1 LSSHSLFAEVLLNEA
16 KVADDIPWPL
26 THLFRLCPHAKELM
40 WYNAAEGIW
49 NEAQGGNGST
59 LLRHYVT
66 TMLQRLLK
74 TYSTRKARRFELE
87 DSRFD
92 IGNKTFREGVEACLR
107 SHLTVASDFCLDPE
121 SSRRYV
127 NFGGLA
133 WDRDTEA
140 FVPTEPDMLI
150 SRTTGWVYKGFD
162 NPGKELVDNAL
173 ALIRQEQDEAGLDAP
188 AAVSEDA
195 QRMLTEVAEKMP
207 ELAFWHQVTSE
218 WESVIYLLTHLARG
232 VFAVPIAEALFV
244 RSSGRSGKDSS
255 CNIMCSLL
263 GTYSYSLSCDSL
275 CSIPS
280 PDAPSPTIAS
290 LRARRFVAVREVS
303 DAKMQ
308 ASVFKRLCDPVS
320 ELSGRNLYENITRFR
335 PQFLAFF
342 CSNAPIQFDKMD
354 SAVRARTAI
363 IDYASIFTS
372 CPTEANHRAWRDLS
386 SAVQAFKPGMW
397 WLMTRVYHHLLK
409 GRSMRNVLPVP
420 EASRESAE
428 LDCREG
434 TAAVWESFLARS
446 IAPAKGP
453 VEATPASDLD
463 STVSK
468 SMGVEPAAVQL
479 YLQGKGFEKVRCKT
493 RGRNVYFYRF
503 NFIVGGMK
511 TLIPSYVRLAV

>member
-1 LSSHSLFAEVLLNEA
+1 
-16 KVADDIPWPL
+16 
-26 THLFRLCPHAKELM
+26 LCPHAKELL

-59 LLRHYVT
+59 LLRHYIT
-66 TMLQRLLK
+66 MMLQRLLT
-74 TYSTRKARRFELE
+74 TYSTRKARRFQLE
-87 DSRFD
+87 DCRFD

-133 WDRDTEA
+133 WDRDSEA
-140 FVPTEPDMLI
+140 FVPTEPGMLI

-162 NPGKELVDNAL
+162 NPGKELVENAL
-173 ALIRQEQDEAGLDAP
+173 ALIRTEQDEAGLNAP
-188 AAVSEDA
+188 AVVSETA
-195 QRMLTEVAEKMP
+195 QEMLNEAASKMP
-207 ELAFWHQVTSE
+207 ELAFWYQVTSE
-218 WESVIYLLTHLARG
+218 WEATIYLLTHLARG
-232 VFAVPIAEALFV
+232 VFGIPIAEALFV
-244 RSSGRSGKDSS
+244 RSSGRSGKDTS

-263 GTYSYSLSCDSL
+263 GTYSFSLSCDSL

-290 LRARRFVAVREVS
+290 LRARRFVSVREVGES
-303 DAKMQ
+303 KMM
-308 ASVFKRLCDPVS
+308 ASVFKRLCDPIS
-320 ELSGRNLYENITRFR
+320 ELSGRSLYDSPIRFK
-335 PQFLAFF
+335 PQYLTFF
-342 CSNAPIQFDKMD
+342 CSNAPIKFDNVD
-354 SAVRARTAI
+354 AAVRARTAI

-409 GRSMRNVLPVP
+409 GRSMRNVLPIP

-428 LDCREG
+428 LDCKEA

-446 IAPAKGP
+446 FVPAKGP
-453 VEATPASDLD
+453 SEATPASELD
-463 STVSK
+463 SAVSRM
-468 SMGVEPAAVQL
+468 MGVEPAAVQL
-479 YLQGKGFEKVRCKT
+479 YLQGKGFERARSKA
-493 RGRNVYFYRF
+493 RGRHEYFYRY
-503 NFIVGGMK
+503 NFIIGGQK
-511 TLIPSYVRLAV
+511 TLTPSYVKLIQ